1 MSLFPSGLTL
11 AVQNGF
17 EFPTPLSEK
26 YRPQTIDDFLG
37 LEKPRK
43 ILAGFCKRPFPS
55 AWLFTGSPGVGKSAM
70 GMAMAKTMGA
80 EFHHIPSQKC
90 TVAEIDATIRKCWY
104 APFNG
109 GFHFVQVDEADQMT
123 DSAQLA
129 LLSKLDSTDP
139 PPKTIFVFT
148 CNDTTRLQERFL
160 SRCKVLEFSTYGLR
174 ESLSIFLAKVWELE
188 TGKECMLDTLRM
200 AKDAT
205 NNVRTA
211 LQNLEMEILAQ

>member
-1 MSLFPSGLTL
+1 MSLLFQTQIDKHDSMFPS
-11 AVQNGF
+11 
-17 EFPTPLSEK
+17 PLSEK
-26 YRPQTIDDFLG
+26 YRPRAIGDFLG
-37 LEKPRK
+37 LDKPKK

-55 AWLFTGSPGVGKSAM
+55 SWLFTGSPGVGKSS
-70 GMAMAKTMGA
+70 MAMAMCETLGA
-80 EFHHIPSQKC
+80 EPHHIPSQKC
-90 TVAEIDATIRKCWY
+90 TVAEIDAVIRMCWY

-109 GFHFVQVDEADQMT
+109 GFHFVLVDEADQM
-123 DSAQLA
+123 SNAAQLA

-148 CNDTTRLQERFL
+148 CNETTRLEERFL

-174 ESLSIFLAKVWELE
+174 ESLSLFLAKVWTLE
-188 TGKECMLDTLRM
+188 TGKECTLDTLRM